1 MPHRFIGQT
10 AQELAALACA
20 PIISIMLALDL
31 NWVSPAATIVTTIS
45 GLCVAVFA
53 IRFYVAQT
61 RKSEVER
68 DLAKL
73 ELEKLKKSK
82 TCKKTE
88 DDE

>member
-10 AQELAALACA
+10 AQELSALAYA
-20 PIISIMLALDL
+20 PLSIMLALDL
-31 NWVSPAATIVTTIS
+31 NWVSPVATIITTIS
-45 GLCVAVFA
+45 GLFVAVFA

-82 TCKKTE
+82 LTRKKTE

>member
-10 AQELAALACA
+10 AQELSALAYA
-20 PIISIMLALDL
+20 PLSIMLALDL

-82 TCKKTE
+82 TRKKTE

>member
-1 MPHRFIGQT
+1 MAHRFIGQT
-10 AQELAALACA
+10 VQELSALAYA
-20 PIISIMLALDL
+20 PLSIMLALDL
-31 NWVSPAATIVTTIS
+31 NWVSPVATIITTIS
-45 GLCVAVFA
+45 GLFVAVFA

-82 TCKKTE
+82 TRKKTE